1 MCNRQLENSNSYE
14 YLRAQNHMDFGPNV
28 GNRALLP
35 RSTQGYP
42 NWYFRRGTCNHGIA
56 AKISETLIDAKKRAN
71 FATPQE
77 EAFMS

>member
-1 MCNRQLENSNSYE
+1 M
-14 YLRAQNHMDFGPNV
+14 
-28 GNRALLP
+28 NRALLP

-42 NWYFRRGTCNHGIA
+42 NWYSRRGTCNPGIA